1 MAENPA
7 AMALESLE
15 DELSRPSEAD
25 IAFMGRIEGDILILG
40 AGGKMGPSLARRA
53 RRAAD
58 AADNAAGSRR
68 RIVAVSRFTSPE
80 AAEQL
85 RGWGIEVASCDLL
98 DRRQIARLPDSPN
111 VVFLAGRKFGSTD
124 NQPLTWA
131 TNVLVPGLVAERYPH
146 ARIVALSSGNVY
158 PLTTIPATEETEP
171 APVGEYAQTV
181 LGRERV
187 FQFFSSLHGTPVVLV
202 RLNYAID
209 LRYGV
214 LLDIGRRV
222 WQRRPVPL
230 ATGSVNVIWQGDA
243 NSMCLRALELAA
255 SPPRILNVTGP
266 DTLRVRWIAEQFAG
280 HFGIEPIFEGAEA
293 ETALLS
299 DSSLA
304 CRLLGRPEVSPEAM
318 IAMTAAWI
326 RAAQRTW
333 NKPTHFEVRDG
344 RF

>member
-1 MAENPA
+1 M
-7 AMALESLE
+7 
-15 DELSRPSEAD
+15 
-25 IAFMGRIEGDILILG
+25 
-40 AGGKMGPSLARRA
+40 
-53 RRAAD
+53 
-58 AADNAAGSRR
+58 
-68 RIVAVSRFTSPE
+68 
-80 AAEQL
+80 
-85 RGWGIEVASCDLL
+85 
-98 DRRQIARLPDSPN
+98 
-111 VVFLAGRKFGSTD
+111 
-124 NQPLTWA
+124 
-131 TNVLVPGLVAERYPH
+131 
-146 ARIVALSSGNVY
+146 ALSSGNVY

-304 CRLLGRPEVSPEAM
+304 CRLLGRPQVSPEAM

>member
-1 MAENPA
+1 MTITT
-7 AMALESLE
+7 LETLE

-25 IAFMGRIEGDILILG
+25 IDFMRRIEGDLLILG

-58 AADNAAGSRR
+58 ATASPR
-68 RIVAVSRFTSPE
+68 RIVAVSRFTSPD
-80 AAEQL
+80 AAAQL
-85 RGWGIEVASCDLL
+85 RNWGIEVIPCDLF
-98 DRRQIARLPDSPN
+98 DRHQIERLPDSPN
-111 VVFLAGRKFGSTD
+111 VVFLAGRKFESAD
-124 NQPLTWA
+124 NEPLTWA
-131 TNVLVPGLVAERYPH
+131 SNVLVPAFVAERYQGS
-146 ARIVALSSGNVY
+146 RIVVLSSGNVY
-158 PLTTIPATEETEP
+158 PLAAVPVTEVTPP
-171 APVGEYAQTV
+171 APVGEYAQSV

-187 FQFFSSLHGTPVVLV
+187 FQYYSGRDGTPASLV

-214 LLDIGRRV
+214 LLDVGQRV

-230 ATGSVNVIWQGDA
+230 ATGSVNVIWQGHA

-266 DTLRVRWIAEQFAG
+266 DTVRVRWIAES
-280 HFGIEPIFEGAEA
+280 FGKLFGKEPIFEGAEA

-304 CRLLGRPEVSPEAM
+304 CRLLGRPDIGPEAM
-318 IAMTAAWI
+318 IEMTAQWI
-326 RAAQRTW
+326 LSARPTL

-344 RF
+344 QF

>member
-1 MAENPA
+1 MTVET
-7 AMALESLE
+7 LE

-58 AADNAAGSRR
+58 LAGTVR
-68 RIVAVSRFTSPE
+68 RIVAISRFTSPD

-85 RGWGIEVASCDLL
+85 RGWGIEVISCDLF
-98 DRRQIARLPDSPN
+98 DRHGIERLPDSPN
-111 VVFLAGRKFGSTD
+111 VVFLAGRKFGSAD
-124 NQPLTWA
+124 NEPLTWA
-131 TNVLVPGLVAERYPH
+131 SNVLVPAFVVERYKGS
-146 ARIVALSSGNVY
+146 RIVALSSGNVY
-158 PLTTIPATEETEP
+158 PLTAVPATEDTPP
-171 APVGEYAQTV
+171 APVGEYAQSV

-187 FQFFSSLHGTPVVLV
+187 FQFYSGRDGTPVSLV

-214 LLDIGRRV
+214 LLDVGQRV
-222 WQRRPVPL
+222 WERRPVPL

-266 DTLRVRWIAEQFAG
+266 DTLPVRWIAESFG
-280 HFGIEPIFEGAEA
+280 KHLGIEPVFEGAET

-304 CRLLGRPEVSPEAM
+304 CRLLGRPDFSPGAM
-318 IAMTAAWI
+318 IEATAQWI
-326 RAAQRTW
+326 LSARPTL
-333 NKPTHFEVRDG
+333 NKPTHFEVRNG
-344 RF
+344 QF